1 MMELQDLRILLALSR
16 HRSAVAAGRKLKIAH
31 TTVLRAIAAI
41 EEKVGYAIFVRTPDG
56 AVATPE
62 GEELLKA
69 ALTVEGAVNA
79 VTRHRAAFDG
89 SLAGTVRLATNLP
102 LAELLLPQLSRL
114 RTAAPA
120 LTLELLINQRYVDL
134 RCNDADLAVRHVSP
148 QTRRDDPVV
157 IVRTVAVIE
166 LAFFGSVEYVQRR
179 GGVPA
184 TRQLVDHDVIEY
196 SGHEWASGAVRAA
209 IASGRATTVM
219 TTDSTHV
226 AVDAVASGLGVCMLP
241 CYVGQLHG
249 LVQVG
254 APVGRTE
261 VCVLFAR
268 DLAHVP
274 RIRVVIDT
282 IAAICAAHEA
292 LIGVG

>member
-31 TTVLRAIAAI
+31 TTVLRAIADI

-62 GEELLKA
+62 GEELIKA

-79 VTRHRAAFDG
+79 VTRHRAALDG

-114 RTAAPA
+114 RAAAPA

-157 IVRTVAVIE
+157 VVRTVAVIE

-196 SGHEWASGAVRAA
+196 SGHEWASGAV
-209 IASGRATTVM
+209 IAPGRATTVM

-241 CYVGQLHG
+241 CYVGRLHG

-254 APVGRTE
+254 APVDRTE
-261 VCVLFAR
+261 VCVLVSR